1 MTSLLPF
8 LKVEH
13 VKSCVHCHG
22 PKGKGGIWMSN
33 EIKAPDISY
42 KNLTKDETSYTGHKA
57 HKAYNNDLI
66 IRAVRQ
72 GIASDGRVLDPS
84 MP

>member
-42 KNLTKDETSYTGHKA
+42 KNLTKDEASYTGHKG